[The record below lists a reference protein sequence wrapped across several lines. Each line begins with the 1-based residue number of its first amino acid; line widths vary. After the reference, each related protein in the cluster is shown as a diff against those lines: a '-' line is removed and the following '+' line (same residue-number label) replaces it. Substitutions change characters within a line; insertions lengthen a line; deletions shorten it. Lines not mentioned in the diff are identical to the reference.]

1 MAISLPVHGSARSV
15 TRLMASQARKHRG
28 FRTERVVAQYLSTVW
43 QGACVGRGS
52 GKDIVNVPFD
62 VEVKARAGF
71 QPLAYIKQ
79 LKARTAISGEL
90 GFGVIR
96 LNGQGEDA
104 REYAAIIRLE
114 DLLPLLILRYGHLD
128 KEPTDA
134 DIERCSACGTY
145 MIRKCLTCQPTI
157 TNAHDAILV
166 KRSITDGTID
176 Q

>member
-1 MAISLPVHGSARSV
+1 
-15 TRLMASQARKHRG
+15 MASQARKHRG
-28 FRTERVVAQYLSTVW
+28 FRTERVVAEYLSTQW
-43 QGACVGRGS
+43 SGACVGRGS

-79 LKARTAISGEL
+79 LKARTSVSGEL

-104 REYAAIIRLE
+104 AEYCAIMRLA
-114 DLLPLLILRYGHLD
+114 DLLPLLILKYGHLTS
-128 KEPTDA
+128 EPTEAGID
-134 DIERCSACGTY
+134 RCTACGSY
-145 MIRKCLTCQPTI
+145 MIQRCLTCQPMI
-157 TNAHDAILV
+157 TDAQTAISV
-166 KRSITDGTID
+166 KRLPMDGTTD

>member
-1 MAISLPVHGSARSV
+1 MHGSAVNVKQS
-15 TRLMASQARKHRG
+15 MASQARKHRG

-43 QGACVGRGS
+43 HGATVGRGS

-71 QPLAYIKQ
+71 QPLAYMKQ
-79 LKARTAISGEL
+79 LKARTALSGEM

-96 LNGQGEDA
+96 LNGQGEDVA
-104 REYAAIIRLE
+104 EYCAIIRLA
-114 DLLPLLILRYGHLD
+114 DLLPLLQLKYGHLD
-128 KEPTDA
+128 SEPTEA
-134 DIERCSACGTY
+134 DIDRCTACGSY

-157 TNAHDAILV
+157 TNAPDAILV
-166 KRSITDGTID
+166 KRSIMDGTID

>member
-1 MAISLPVHGSARSV
+1 
-15 TRLMASQARKHRG
+15 MASQSRKHRG

-43 QGACVGRGS
+43 QGATVGRGS

-71 QPLAYIKQ
+71 QPLAYMKQ
-79 LKARTAISGEL
+79 LKARTALSGEM

-96 LNGQGEDA
+96 LNGQGEDVA
-104 REYAAIIRLE
+104 EYCAIIRLA
-114 DLLPLLILRYGHLD
+114 DLLPLLQLKYGHLD
-128 KEPTDA
+128 SEPTDA
-134 DIERCSACGTY
+134 DIDRCTACGSY

-157 TNAHDAILV
+157 TNAPDAILV
-166 KRSITDGTID
+166 KRSIMDGTID

>member
-1 MAISLPVHGSARSV
+1 MALSHGSVLSV
-15 TRLMASQARKHRG
+15 KQLMASQARKHRG
-28 FRTERVVAQYLSTVW
+28 FRTERVVAEYLSTQW
-43 QGACVGRGS
+43 PHATVGRGS
-52 GKDIVNVPFD
+52 GKDILGVPFD
-62 VEVKARAGF
+62 AEIKARAGF
-71 QPLAYIKQ
+71 QPLAYLKQ
-79 LKARTAISGEL
+79 LKARTSISGEL

-104 REYAAIIRLE
+104 AEYACIIRLA
-114 DLLPLLILRYGHLD
+114 DLLPLLILKYGHLD

-134 DIERCSACGTY
+134 DIDRCSECGSY

-166 KRSITDGTID
+166 KKSNMDGTID

>member
-1 MAISLPVHGSARSV
+1 MVLSHGNAQSV
-15 TRLMASQARKHRG
+15 KLLMASQARKHRG

-43 QGACVGRGS
+43 QGACVGRGN
-52 GKDIVNVPFD
+52 GKDVVNVPFD

-71 QPLAYIKQ
+71 QPKAYLAQ
-79 LKARTAISGEL
+79 LKSRTAISGEL

-114 DLLPLLILRYGHLD
+114 DLLPLLQLKYGHLTS
-128 KEPTDA
+128 EPTEA
-134 DIERCSACGTY
+134 DIDRCTGCGSY
-145 MIRKCLTCQPTI
+145 MIKRCLTCQPTT

>member
-1 MAISLPVHGSARSV
+1 
-15 TRLMASQARKHRG
+15 MASQHRKHRG

-43 QGACVGRGS
+43 QGATVGRGS

-71 QPLAYIKQ
+71 QPLAYMKQ
-79 LKARTAISGEL
+79 LKARTALSGEM

-96 LNGQGEDA
+96 LNGQGEDVA
-104 REYAAIIRLE
+104 EYCAIIRLA
-114 DLLPLLILRYGHLD
+114 DLLPLLQLKYGHLD
-128 KEPTDA
+128 SEPTEA
-134 DIERCSACGTY
+134 DIDRCTACGSY

-166 KRSITDGTID
+166 KRSIMDGTTD